1 MYSLS
6 HPFILP
12 CFLIFSILFY
22 YYFSEFSLIHSLI
35 HSLLF
40 PLSVYPSYFWS
51 IWVLRIE
58 TKITLLYLRL
68 FYSISIILRWR
79 SFCRSI
85 RQFSVRNS
93 SSLCHSLAMTSL
105 KLLCTFLAYIFSSN
119 GRATF
124 REELLIRLNPFAD
137 EHWFWQ
143 NINSICHHFSQILIC
158 IGVVC
163 HAQNF
168 AQYKF
173 RIYWSLPFQ
182 WERGCGNHLVDDM
195 ERRYKD

>member
-1 MYSLS
+1 
-6 HPFILP
+6 
-12 CFLIFSILFY
+12 
-22 YYFSEFSLIHSLI
+22 
-35 HSLLF
+35 
-40 PLSVYPSYFWS
+40 
-51 IWVLRIE
+51 
-58 TKITLLYLRL
+58 
-68 FYSISIILRWR
+68 
-79 SFCRSI
+79 
-85 RQFSVRNS
+85 
-93 SSLCHSLAMTSL
+93 MTSL

-143 NINSICHHFSQILIC
+143 SINSICHHFSQILIC

-182 WERGCGNHLVDDM
+182 WERGWGNHLVDDM
-195 ERRYKD
+195 ERRYKDYATEGVFGICFWYKQKGTWVQTGLKGSQWKSWNSPVVKFTWPKAQLLGQCLTVFKEWLFIRFRCLMAMLYGMSWKNDEGDTEYVIKRNSESGAQR